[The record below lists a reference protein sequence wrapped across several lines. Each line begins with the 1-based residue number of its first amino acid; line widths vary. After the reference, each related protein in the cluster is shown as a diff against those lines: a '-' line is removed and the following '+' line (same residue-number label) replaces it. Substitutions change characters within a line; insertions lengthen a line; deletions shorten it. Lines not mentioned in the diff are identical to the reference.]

1 MLARIMETFGTSPVG
16 LEPTKNEFEELERY
30 EKHGLTH
37 IRPSRRARQI
47 CNVHSR
53 RRSRHD
59 RRREKACIRLDR
71 EIHITDQPRKGEWK
85 SVKNAKENSAEKRE
99 RYETCKQR
107 KPLWGYQNEA
117 DPEVMK
123 MQFYTML
130 ANHDANHAWK
140 IDLSD
145 ELSSPPTR

>member
-1 MLARIMETFGTSPVG
+1 M
-16 LEPTKNEFEELERY
+16 
-30 EKHGLTH
+30 
-37 IRPSRRARQI
+37 
-47 CNVHSR
+47 
-53 RRSRHD
+53 
-59 RRREKACIRLDR
+59 
-71 EIHITDQPRKGEWK
+71 W
-85 SVKNAKENSAEKRE
+85 
-99 RYETCKQR
+99 KQR

-140 IDLSD
+140 TDLSD